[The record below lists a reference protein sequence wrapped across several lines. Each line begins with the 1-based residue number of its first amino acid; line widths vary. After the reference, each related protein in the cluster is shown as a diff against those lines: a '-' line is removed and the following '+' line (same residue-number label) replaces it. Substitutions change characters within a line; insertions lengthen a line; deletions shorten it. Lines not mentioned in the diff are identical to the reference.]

1 MTDKRM
7 IKSKMELSDWLKYEL
22 KRYGGGNRFRFV
34 LISERDV
41 IKRHQVLLR
50 KTEYHINTHHKIRA
64 ALYKIKLNRIQNKYG
79 LHIPP
84 NTCMRGLRIMHVGS
98 ILLNGRCEVGE
109 DCVFHINT
117 ALVAGGVDGR
127 APKLGK
133 HVIVG
138 IGAIVLG
145 GISVADNVAIGANAV
160 VNKDVLE
167 SNIAVAGVPAK
178 KISNNGSLE
187 WGKDFKKNNNA

>member
-1 MTDKRM
+1 MADKKI
-7 IKSKMELSDWLKYEL
+7 IKSKADLKDWLRYEL
-22 KRYGGGNRFRFV
+22 NRYGGGNRFRFV
-34 LISERDV
+34 LLSERDI

-64 ALYKIKLNRIQNKYG
+64 ALYKIKLNCIQNKYG

-84 NTCMRGLRIMHVGS
+84 NTCMRGLRIMHLGS
-98 ILLNGRCEVGE
+98 ILINANSEVGE
-109 DCVFHINT
+109 DCAFHINT
-117 ALVAGGVDGR
+117 ALVAGGIVGA

-133 HVIVG
+133 HVILG

-145 GISVADNVAIGANAV
+145 GVSVADNVAIGANAV

-187 WGKDFKKNNNA
+187 WNKDIKENKNT